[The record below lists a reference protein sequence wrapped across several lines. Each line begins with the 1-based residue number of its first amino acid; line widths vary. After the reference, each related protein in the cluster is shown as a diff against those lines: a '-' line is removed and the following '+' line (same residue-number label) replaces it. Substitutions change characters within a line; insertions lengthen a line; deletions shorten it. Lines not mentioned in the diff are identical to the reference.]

1 VRVLIAE
8 DDATSRLLLRRV
20 LESWGYE
27 VMATKDG
34 AEAWQA
40 LQAGDAPRLV
50 ILDWMMPEMDGV
62 DVCRRARALKTLQPP
77 YIILLTALGY
87 KESVVV
93 GLEAGADDYVGK
105 PYDPAELRA
114 RLAVGRRLVDLN
126 DELLEAQHALETQA
140 RTDALTGI
148 LNRGAILK
156 ELEQEIQRAER
167 EGSRLGLGML
177 DIDHFKRV
185 NDTCGHAAGDAVLCE
200 VVRRAQGALRPYDG
214 FGRFGGEEFL
224 VIVPGAGENELRE
237 VLERIRGA
245 VGSTA
250 IAVGEHRLAV
260 TVSLGAATCVGE
272 AADALIARADD
283 ALYAAKQ
290 EGRDRVVLAK
300 VAGETEPDP

>member
-1 VRVLIAE
+1 MRVLIAE
-8 DDATSRLLLRRV
+8 DDVTSRLLLTRV
-20 LESWGYE
+20 LENWGHE
-27 VMATKDG
+27 VTTTKDG
-34 AEAWQA
+34 AEALQA
-40 LQAGDAPRLV
+40 LQAEDAPRLA
-50 ILDWMMPEMDGV
+50 ILDWMMPGMDGV
-62 DVCRRARALKTLQPP
+62 DVCRRVRARETLQPP

-148 LNRGAILK
+148 MNRGAILK

-300 VAGETEPDP
+300 VAGETDPDP